1 MSATAQMET
10 LINGVKEATDVVK
23 ASAHEVKQIK
33 AQLGE
38 LEQEFARIPSTGFTS
53 ARLESN
59 PVAAAILDGDALSS
73 VRAGIPS
80 TGKITTEFGLRAAL
94 SNPDSGQAGDTVYP
108 TPAQRAPGIQGVPA
122 VRLSIL
128 DLLPVVKVNERT
140 YEFVVLDNYINAA
153 DYQILE
159 GDVKAQTDL
168 PTKLARAEVATIA
181 HWLPASLQVLDDNAG
196 LQNLIAQVLSVGCRQ
211 KLEHEVLVGA
221 GGAGRILG
229 IVPQAVAFATTATS
243 AADRIGYAITDL
255 SAAGWSANAVVMNP
269 VDWFAVASTRA
280 ESGGGQYILGSPRD
294 PSPAGLWGVPVVV
307 SPSMPAGQALVMDTS
322 ITALLDRQQV
332 SVQLSRHDSDNFR
345 RNLVTILAELR
356 AGLALYA
363 PSATR
368 LVTLAVA
375 VA

>member
-1 MSATAQMET
+1 MNIDET
-10 LINGVKEATDVVK
+10 LGKIAGSVQAAAENIEGFRSEQ
-23 ASAHEVKQIK
+23 KQLK

-38 LEQEFARIPSTGFTS
+38 LEQEFARIPSAGFTS

-59 PVAAAILDGDALSS
+59 PVATAILGGDALTS

-80 TGKITTEFGLRAAL
+80 TGKITTEFALRAAL
-94 SNPDSGQAGDTVYP
+94 SNPESGQAGDSAYP
-108 TPAQRAPGIQGVPA
+108 TPTHRAPGVLGMPT

-128 DLLPVVKVNERT
+128 DLLPVVKVAERT
-140 YEFVVLDNYINAA
+140 YEFVVLDDYINAA
-153 DYQILE
+153 DYQIKE
-159 GDVKAQTDL
+159 GDLKAQTDL

-196 LQNLIAQVLSVGCRQ
+196 LQNLISQVLSVGCRQ

-221 GGAGRILG
+221 GGDGQILG
-229 IVPQAVAFATTATS
+229 IVPQAEAFVTTATS
-243 AADRIGYAITDL
+243 AADRVGYAITDL
-255 SAAGWSANAVVMNP
+255 SAAGWNANAVVMNP

-280 ESGGGQYILGSPRD
+280 EGGDGQYILGSPRD
-294 PSPAGLWGVPVVV
+294 PSPAGLWGVRVVV

-322 ITALLDRQQV
+322 IIALLDRQQV
-332 SVQLSRHDSDNFR
+332 SVQLSRHDGDNFR

-368 LVTLAVA
+368 LVTLTAA
-375 VA
+375 

>member
-1 MSATAQMET
+1 MSADVQLET
-10 LINGVKEATDVVK
+10 LTNKVKEATGIVASNAQELKQVK
-23 ASAHEVKQIK
+23 AH
-33 AQLGE
+33 LGE
-38 LEQEFARIPSTGFTS
+38 LEQEFARFPATGFKS
-53 ARLESN
+53 ARLEAN
-59 PVAAAILDGDALSS
+59 PVATAILDGDALSS

-94 SNPDSGQAGDTVYP
+94 SNPDSGQAGDTAYP
-108 TPAQRAPGIQGVPA
+108 TSPQRAPGVQGMPG

-153 DYQILE
+153 DYQIIE

-211 KLEHEVLVGA
+211 KLEHEILVGA
-221 GGAGRILG
+221 GGDGRIMG
-229 IVPQAVAFATTATS
+229 IVPQAEAFTTTATS
-243 AADRIGYAITDL
+243 AADRVGYAITDL
-255 SAAGWSANAVVMNP
+255 SAAGWNANAVVMNP
-269 VDWFAVASTRA
+269 VDWFAVASARA
-280 ESGGGQYILGSPRD
+280 DGGDGQYILGSPRD

-307 SPSMPAGQALVMDTS
+307 SPSMPAGQALVLDTS
-322 ITALLDRQQV
+322 VTALLDRQQV
-332 SVQLSRHDSDNFR
+332 SVQLSRHDGDNFR

-368 LVTLAVA
+368 LVTLAVP
-375 VA
+375 

>member
-23 ASAHEVKQIK
+23 ASAQEVKQIK
-33 AQLGE
+33 TQLGE
-38 LEQEFARIPSTGFTS
+38 LEQELARIPATGFKS

-59 PVAAAILDGDALSS
+59 PVATAILDGDALSS

-94 SNPDSGQAGDTVYP
+94 SNPDSGQAGDTAYP
-108 TPAQRAPGIQGVPA
+108 TPTQRAPGIQGVPA

-221 GGAGRILG
+221 GGDGQILG
-229 IVPQAVAFATTATS
+229 IVPQAVAFTTTATS
-243 AADRIGYAITDL
+243 AAERVGYAITDL

-280 ESGGGQYILGSPRD
+280 EGGDGQYILGSPRD

-375 VA
+375 